1 MGDRGG
7 NHMER
12 WEGKAPSTHKGIIH
26 RTLGA
31 HSIQK
36 GLASVVGSNN
46 LTLSTALVLTKKSS
60 KKDLKG

>member
-46 LTLSTALVLTKKSS
+46 LTLSTALVLTKNLP
-60 KKDLKG
+60 KKI